1 MSNSGNSWQSES
13 VLMWLN
19 ITYMLP
25 PLIKNFLFILFIYII
40 LFFSFHLSL
49 SRTSFQADGPWLFTK
64 FTKPWHIAAVSDQV
78 SSSMRIIFHVQDIR
92 FLVNFSCEPPPVSV
106 HPSSPDLQHGALTAA
121 RGTGRVTNV
130 VSAATSLHQRPL
142 ISVQYY
148 PTLAS
153 TDFYHCSQ
161 L

>member
-1 MSNSGNSWQSES
+1 MSHFQNSWQSES
-13 VLMWLN
+13 VLTWLDIIYVYASSAN
-19 ITYMLP
+19 KKNQNS
-25 PLIKNFLFILFIYII
+25 PL
-40 LFFSFHLSL
+40 SFK
-49 SRTSFQADGPWLFTK
+49 ADGLRLFTK

-78 SSSMRIIFHVQDIR
+78 SSFMRIIFHVQDIR
-92 FLVNFSCEPPPVSV
+92 FLVNFSGEPPPVFV
-106 HPSSPDLQHGALTAA
+106 HPSSPDLQLCGLTAA

-130 VSAATSLHQRPL
+130 ISATTSPHQRPL
-142 ISVQYY
+142 ISIQYY

>member
-1 MSNSGNSWQSES
+1 MAKES
-13 VLMWLN
+13 FGKSLTIWKCSDVAKHHAYASSAIQKLH
-19 ITYMLP
+19 
-25 PLIKNFLFILFIYII
+25 
-40 LFFSFHLSL
+40 SFHLFL
-49 SRTSFQADGPWLFTK
+49 SQTSFRADGPWLFTK

-92 FLVNFSCEPPPVSV
+92 FLVNLSCEPPPVSV
-106 HPSSPDLQHGALTAA
+106 HPSSPDLQRGALTAA

-130 VSAATSLHQRPL
+130 VSAATSPHQRPP